1 MRLARPKRRYFFAM
15 TIKDM
20 LKRVRASQPLNHL
33 TTAALKGLFNATGRQ
48 SEFVIKHLPRTGVTS
63 VPLPDG
69 QVLKLDATGED
80 WIPTQLFWRGW
91 QGYEPEL
98 TALFYRLAH
107 AAETVFDVGAHVGFF
122 SLLAGLANPNAR
134 VFAFEPLARVHKRL
148 ARNVALNDLS
158 NVRCICAAVG
168 ARAGTQEFYFPDEDE
183 PVSSSLR
190 SDMLLASLP
199 ADTVRHVSVSV
210 VTLDEIVAQHKVAR
224 VSLLKLDT
232 ERTEHDVLAGGRA
245 TLARDRPEIIC
256 EVWPDAGNQQQLEDL
271 LRPLGY
277 RFYQLLPSGPA
288 ARTEIIG
295 SEQAL
300 NYLFTVRPGEIG
312 L

>member
-1 MRLARPKRRYFFAM
+1 M

-33 TTAALKGLFNATGRQ
+33 TTSALKGLFNATGRP
-48 SEFVIKHLPRTGVTS
+48 SEFVIKHLPRTGVTAIA
-63 VPLPDG
+63 LPDG

-91 QGYEPEL
+91 EGYEPEM
-98 TALFYRLAH
+98 TALFYRLARG
-107 AAETVFDVGAHVGFF
+107 AETVFDVGAHVGFF
-122 SLLAGLANPNAR
+122 SLLAGLANPNAQ
-134 VFAFEPLARVHKRL
+134 VFAFEPLARIHARL
-148 ARNVALNDLS
+148 ARNVALNGLA
-158 NVRCICAAVG
+158 NVRSLCAAVG
-168 ARAGTQEFYFPDEDE
+168 ATAGVQEFYFPDEDE

-190 SDMLLASLP
+190 SDMLLAHLP
-199 ADTVRHVSVSV
+199 AGTVRHVPVSV
-210 VTLDEIVAQHKVAR
+210 VTLDQIVAQHNVAR
-224 VSLLKLDT
+224 VNLIKLDT
-232 ERTEHDVLAGGRA
+232 ERTEHEVLAGGRA

-256 EVWPDAGNQQQLEDL
+256 EVWPDAGNQRPLEEI
-271 LRPLGY
+271 LRPLDY
-277 RFYQLLPSGPA
+277 RFYQLLPTGPE

-300 NYLFTVRPGEIG
+300 NYLFTIRPGEIG

>member
-1 MRLARPKRRYFFAM
+1 M

-33 TTAALKGLFNATGRQ
+33 TTSALKSLFTATGRP
-48 SEFVIKHLPRTGVTS
+48 SEFVIKHLPRTGVTA
-63 VPLPDG
+63 VALPDG
-69 QVLKLDATGED
+69 RVLKLDATGED

-91 QGYEPEL
+91 EGYEPEM
-98 TALFYRLAH
+98 TALFHRLAR
-107 AAETVFDVGAHVGFF
+107 AAETVFDVGAHIGFF
-122 SLLAGLANPNAR
+122 SLLAALANPTAR
-134 VFAFEPLARVHKRL
+134 VFAFEPLARVFSRL
-148 ARNVALNDLS
+148 ERNIALNELANVRPFCVAL
-158 NVRCICAAVG
+158 G
-168 ARAGTQEFYFPDEDE
+168 EHAGTQEFYFPDMDE

-190 SDMLLASLP
+190 SDMLLAHLP
-199 ADTVRHVSVSV
+199 AGTVRHVPVSV
-210 VTLDEIVAQHKVAR
+210 VTLDEIVAQHNVAR
-224 VSLLKLDT
+224 VNLIKLDT
-232 ERTEHDVLAGGRA
+232 ERTEHEVLAGARA

-256 EVWPDAGNQQQLEDL
+256 EVWPDAGNQQPLEEILRL
-271 LRPLGY
+271 LDY
-277 RFYQLLPSGPA
+277 RFYQLLPTGPA